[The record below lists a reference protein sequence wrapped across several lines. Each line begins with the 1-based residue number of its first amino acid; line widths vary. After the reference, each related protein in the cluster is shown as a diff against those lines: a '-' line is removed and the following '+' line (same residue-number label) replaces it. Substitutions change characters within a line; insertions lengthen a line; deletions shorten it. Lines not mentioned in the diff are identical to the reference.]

1 MIDNLLNVPLELKVV
16 PVFPTPV
23 SIVTLDDKSLNDL
36 LIYDIDKE
44 RKREK
49 SGMGTF
55 NGNDSAWLSE
65 YGLEKKYASFSNFS
79 MFFLSSV

>member
-44 RKREK
+44 RERK
-49 SGMGTF
+49 SKAR
-55 NGNDSAWLSE
+55 DSERRDMEAGRVE
-65 YGLEKKYASFSNFS
+65 
-79 MFFLSSV
+79 